1 MTKQPNTTRVDRI
14 AQYVNSPLLTHRV
27 RFEDQLTAR
36 IDGNY
41 GVYRTTAS
49 LKNEYED
56 CTCPAEM
63 RPCKHILALRKT
75 WEVNPGSFFN
85 LDDLLAQLPKQSKQ
99 ELIDLIGRMI
109 LRSPDLLGLLGVPG
123 FDGAEDDEEDEEW
136 A

>member
-1 MTKQPNTTRVDRI
+1 MTKQPNTARVDRI

-49 LKNEYED
+49 LKNQYED

-63 RPCKHILALRKT
+63 RPCKHILALRET
-75 WEVNPGSFFN
+75 WEVNAGSFFN
-85 LDDLLAQLPKQSKQ
+85 LDDLIAQLPKQSKQ
-99 ELIDLIGRMI
+99 ELIVLIGKMI
-109 LRSPDLLGLLGVPG
+109 MHSPAVLELLGVPG
-123 FDGAEDDEEDEEW
+123 FDVAEGDENWE
-136 A
+136 